1 MREILFR
8 GKSFLGDWDEGHFY
22 EDQQF
27 IDGVSCVD
35 VSIIVT
41 EDFEMVRVKPETVGQ
56 FTGLTD
62 KNGAK
67 VFEGDLVKYFIHTY
81 KVGFHNGTFGL
92 FSIEHVGFT
101 PFFDSINMSCEIIG
115 NIHEGDK

>member
-8 GKSFLGDWDEGHFY
+8 GK
-22 EDQQF
+22 
-27 IDGVSCVD
+27 CVD
-35 VSIIVT
+35 SNKWLYGGYHTAFEGMHQIIHNT
-41 EDFEMVRVKPETVGQ
+41 QFNLSSLAQVKPETVGQ
-56 FTGLTD
+56 YTGLKD

>member
-1 MREILFR
+1 MNTLTRYYLKSKLTGQIHTKEYYLKQVENAGLSKLF
-8 GKSFLGDWDEGHFY
+8 
-22 EDQQF
+22 
-27 IDGVSCVD
+27 D
-35 VSIIVT
+35 VFNYDIIKRAVWT
-41 EDFEMVRVKPETVGQ
+41 Q
-56 FTGLTD
+56 LTD

-67 VFEGDLVKYFIHTY
+67 IFEGDLVKYFIHTY
-81 KVGFHNGTFGL
+81 KVGFYNGTFGL